1 MITLTSNLKIG
12 DKTYTPCTVKGNKI
26 LLECSHKYGI
36 YYTDVKRTIIER
48 TVSNKGTIRLEGQL
62 IYVLNCPGVALHLG
76 MEK

>member
-1 MITLTSNLKIG
+1 MKTLTSTLKIG
-12 DKTYTPCTVKGNKI
+12 DKTYTPYTVKGNKI

-62 IYVLNCPGVALHLG
+62 VYVLNCPGVALHLG